1 METTMPLE
9 YPVNIEKLPP
19 EDGGG
24 YLATVPLLPGCMSDG
39 DTPEEALRNVQ
50 DAIAAW
56 LDAARAWGR
65 AVPEPVV
72 AVLNEDSREFRS
84 ASRS

>member
-1 METTMPLE
+1 MALE

-50 DAIAAW
+50 DAITAW
-56 LDAARAWGR
+56 IDAARAWGR
-65 AVPEPVV
+65 PVPEPAV
-72 AVLNEDSREFRS
+72 AAFNEDSREFRS
-84 ASRS
+84 ATGL

>member
-1 METTMPLE
+1 MTLE

-39 DTPEEALRNVQ
+39 ETPEEALQNVQ
-50 DAIAAW
+50 DAIRAW
-56 LDAARAWGR
+56 IEAARAWGR
-65 AVPEPVV
+65 PVPEPVV
-72 AVLNEDSREFRS
+72 AVLNEDGREFRS